1 MALEAAAIVDS
12 KDSYDPAITG
22 ELPEEHAK
30 LPARRPAPV
39 EPDG

>member
-12 KDSYDPAITG
+12 KDSDDPAITG
-22 ELPEEHAK
+22 ELPEEHANCQYWW
-30 LPARRPAPV
+30 PAPV